1 MKIGLIGDTHD
12 AIAPFEGVRDRV
24 AAAFQ
29 GAELILHCG
38 DLTTAG
44 LLDALE
50 QIAPVI
56 AVRSASDPPAQPP
69 RLVDGPLLLEL
80 GGLSVGLVNTL
91 GDADPTE
98 LFGRPVDV
106 VVHGGTHEASI
117 VQSAGLL
124 SVNPGSPTLAHQVTV
139 AVLDIDAPRAAAT
152 VVAVG

>member
-1 MKIGLIGDTHD
+1 MRIGLIGDTHD

-24 AAAFQ
+24 AEAFE

-50 QIAPVI
+50 QIAPVV
-56 AVRSASDPPAQPP
+56 AVRSTSDPPAEPP

-80 GGLSVGLVNTL
+80 GGLAVGLVNTL
-91 GDADPTE
+91 GDADPAE

-106 VVHGGTHEASI
+106 VFHGGTHEASI
-117 VQSAGLL
+117 VRSAKML
-124 SVNPGSPTLAHQVTV
+124 SVNPGSPTLADRATV
-139 AVLDIDAPRAAAT
+139 AVLDIDARRAKAT
-152 VVAVG
+152 VVPVG